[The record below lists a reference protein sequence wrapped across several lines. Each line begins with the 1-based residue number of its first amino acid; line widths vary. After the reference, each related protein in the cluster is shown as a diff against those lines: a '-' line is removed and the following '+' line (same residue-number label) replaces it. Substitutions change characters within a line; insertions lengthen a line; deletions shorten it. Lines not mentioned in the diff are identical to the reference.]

1 MFEEFMNS
9 VTEMNTAWLYGML
22 LLAAYMEN
30 VVPPIP
36 GDSVVIFGAYLV
48 GLGKIEFLPSLMITT
63 IGSVTGFM
71 TFYAIGRYGGREYF
85 ENKKFKWFDKNR
97 MDKVEDW
104 IQKKGLWIILTNRFL
119 AGTRSVVSI
128 FAGFARL
135 GWIKVTV
142 LAFISSLVWNGMLIT
157 AGYYAGKNWSY
168 VESMLQNYNIFIS
181 VIIVLAISAGVILY
195 KRRKSAVQTS
205 RGN

>member
-1 MFEEFMNS
+1 MFEGFINN
-9 VTEMNTAWLYGML
+9 VGEMNAAWLYGML

-48 GLGKIEFLPSLMITT
+48 GLGKIEFFPSLMITT
-63 IGSVTGFM
+63 IGSVAGFM

-85 ENKKFKWFDKNR
+85 EAKKFKWFDKNR
-97 MDKVEDW
+97 INKVEDW
-104 IQKKGLWIILTNRFL
+104 FQKKGLWIILINRFL

-135 GWIKVTV
+135 SWLKVTL
-142 LAFISSLVWNGMLIT
+142 LAFISSLVWNGILIT
-157 AGYYAGKNWSY
+157 SGYYAGKNWVY
-168 VESMLQNYNIFIS
+168 ITNMVKNYNVFIS
-181 VIIVLAISAGVILY
+181 VIILLAISVGIILY
-195 KRRKSAVQTS
+195 KRRHNAVQTS
-205 RGN
+205 GGN

>member
-1 MFEEFMNS
+1 MNN
-9 VTEMNTAWLYGML
+9 VGEMNAAWLYGML

-48 GLGKIEFLPSLMITT
+48 GLGKIEFIPSLMITT
-63 IGSVTGFM
+63 IGSVSGFM

-85 ENKKFKWFDKNR
+85 EAKNFKWFDQSRIN
-97 MDKVEDW
+97 KVEGW
-104 IQKKGLWIILTNRFL
+104 IQRKGLWIILANRFL

-135 GWIKVTV
+135 GWLKVSI
-142 LAFISSLVWNGMLIT
+142 LAFISSLVWNGILIT
-157 AGYYAGKNWSY
+157 AGYYAGKNWTY
-168 VESMLQNYNIFIS
+168 VKGMVQNYNVFIS
-181 VIIVLAISAGVILY
+181 VIIILAIGVGIIMY
-195 KRRKSAVQTS
+195 KRRNNAVQAS
-205 RGN
+205 GGN

>member
-1 MFEEFMNS
+1 MFEGFMNS
-9 VTEMNTAWLYGML
+9 VGEMNTAWLYGML

-48 GLGKIEFLPSLMITT
+48 GLGKIEFFPSLMITT
-63 IGSVTGFM
+63 IGSVSGFM
-71 TFYAIGRYGGREYF
+71 TFYAVGRFGGREYF
-85 ENKKFKWFDKNR
+85 EAKKFKWFDKSR
-97 MDKVEDW
+97 MDKVEEW

-135 GWIKVTV
+135 GWIKVTL
-142 LAFISSLVWNGMLIT
+142 LAFISSLVWNGILIT
-157 AGYYAGKNWSY
+157 AGYYAGKNWTHVKSI
-168 VESMLQNYNIFIS
+168 VQNYNIFIS
-181 VIIVLAISAGVILY
+181 ALILLAISIGIILY
-195 KRRKSAVQTS
+195 KKRNTIVQTS
-205 RGN
+205 GEN

>member
-9 VTEMNTAWLYGML
+9 VGEMNTAWLYGML

-48 GLGKIEFLPSLMITT
+48 GLGKIEFFPSLMITT

-71 TFYAIGRYGGREYF
+71 TFYAIGRYGGRKYF
-85 ENKKFKWFDKNR
+85 ESKNFKWFDKR
-97 MDKVEDW
+97 RLDKVEDW
-104 IQKKGLWIILTNRFL
+104 IREKGLWIILTNRFL

-135 GWIKVTV
+135 GWLKVAL
-142 LAFISSLVWNGMLIT
+142 LAFISSFVWNGMLIT
-157 AGYYAGKNWSY
+157 AGYYAGKNWTY
-168 VESMLQNYNIFIS
+168 VKSIVQNYNIFIS
-181 VIIVLAISAGVILY
+181 VIIFLAISVGIILY
-195 KRRKSAVQTS
+195 MRRKKAVQTS
-205 RGN
+205 GGI

>member
-1 MFEEFMNS
+1 MFEGFMNS
-9 VTEMNTAWLYGML
+9 VGEMDTAWLYGML

-48 GLGKIEFLPSLMITT
+48 GLGKIEFFPSLMITT

-71 TFYAIGRYGGREYF
+71 TFYAVGRYGGRKYF
-85 ENKKFKWFDKNR
+85 ESKKFKWFDKKR
-97 MDKVEDW
+97 MDKVENW
-104 IQKKGLWIILTNRFL
+104 IQEKGLWIILTNRFL

-135 GWIKVTV
+135 GWLKVTL
-142 LAFISSLVWNGMLIT
+142 LAFISSFVWNGILIT

-168 VESMLQNYNIFIS
+168 VRSMVQNYNILIS
-181 VIIVLAISAGVILY
+181 VIILLAISLGIILY
-195 KRRKSAVQTS
+195 KRRNNTVQTS
-205 RGN
+205 GGN

>member
-48 GLGKIEFLPSLMITT
+48 GLGKIEFFPSLMITT

-85 ENKKFKWFDKNR
+85 ENKKFKWFDKER

-104 IQKKGLWIILTNRFL
+104 IQKKGLLIILTNRFL

-205 RGN
+205 GGN

>member
-205 RGN
+205 GGN

>member
-85 ENKKFKWFDKNR
+85 ENKKFKWFDKER
-97 MDKVEDW
+97 MNKVEDW
-104 IQKKGLWIILTNRFL
+104 IQKKGLLIILTNRFL

-142 LAFISSLVWNGMLIT
+142 LAFISSLVWNGILIT

>member
-142 LAFISSLVWNGMLIT
+142 LAFISSLVWNGILIT

-205 RGN
+205 GGN

>member
-1 MFEEFMNS
+1 MLEGFLNS
-9 VTEMNTAWLYGML
+9 VGEMNTTWLYGIL

-48 GLGKIEFLPSLMITT
+48 GLGKIEFFPSLMVTT

-85 ENKKFKWFDKNR
+85 EAKKFKWFDAGRIN
-97 MDKVEDW
+97 KVENW
-104 IQKKGLWIILTNRFL
+104 IKKRGLWIIVMNRFL

-135 GWIKVTV
+135 GWIKVAV
-142 LAFISSLVWNGMLIT
+142 LAFISSLAWNGILIT
-157 AGYYAGKNWSY
+157 AGYYAGKNWTY
-168 VESMLQNYNIFIS
+168 VESMVQNYNIFILL
-181 VIIVLAISAGVILY
+181 IILSAISVVIMLY
-195 KRRKSAVQTS
+195 KKRNKSVQTS
-205 RGN
+205 GEN

>member
-1 MFEEFMNS
+1 MFEEFMNG
-9 VTEMNTAWLYGML
+9 VGEMNTAWLYGML

-48 GLGKIEFLPSLMITT
+48 GLGKIEFFPSLMITT

-85 ENKKFKWFDKNR
+85 EAKNFKWFDKNR
-97 MDKVEDW
+97 LDKVENW

-135 GWIKVTV
+135 GWLKVTV
-142 LAFISSLVWNGMLIT
+142 LAFISSLVWNGILIT
-157 AGYYAGKNWSY
+157 GGYYAGKNWTY
-168 VESMLQNYNIFIS
+168 VRSMVKNYNIFIS
-181 VIIVLAISAGVILY
+181 VIIFLAISIGIILY
-195 KRRKSAVQTS
+195 MRRKKVVQTS
-205 RGN
+205 GGN

>member
-85 ENKKFKWFDKNR
+85 ENKKFKWFDKER
-97 MDKVEDW
+97 MNKVEDW
-104 IQKKGLWIILTNRFL
+104 IQKKGLLIILTNRFL

-142 LAFISSLVWNGMLIT
+142 LAFISSLVWNGILIT

-205 RGN
+205 GGN

>member
-85 ENKKFKWFDKNR
+85 ENKKFKWFDKER
-97 MDKVEDW
+97 MNKVEDW
-104 IQKKGLWIILTNRFL
+104 IQKKGLLIILTNRFL

-205 RGN
+205 GGN

>member
-1 MFEEFMNS
+1 MN
-9 VTEMNTAWLYGML
+9 
-22 LLAAYMEN
+22 
-30 VVPPIP
+30 
-36 GDSVVIFGAYLV
+36 
-48 GLGKIEFLPSLMITT
+48 
-63 IGSVTGFM
+63 
-71 TFYAIGRYGGREYF
+71 
-85 ENKKFKWFDKNR
+85 
-97 MDKVEDW
+97 KVEDW
-104 IQKKGLWIILTNRFL
+104 IPKKGLLIILLNRFL

-135 GWIKVTV
+135 GWIKVNV
-142 LAFISSLVWNGMLIT
+142 LAFISSLVWNGILIT

-205 RGN
+205 GGN

>member
-9 VTEMNTAWLYGML
+9 VGEMNTTWLYGML

-48 GLGKIEFLPSLMITT
+48 GLGKIEFFPSLMITT

-71 TFYAIGRYGGREYF
+71 TFYAIGRYGGRKFF
-85 ENKKFKWFDKNR
+85 EAKNFKWFDKSR
-97 MDKVEDW
+97 LDKVEDW

-135 GWIKVTV
+135 GWLKVTV
-142 LAFISSLVWNGMLIT
+142 LAFISSLVWNGILIT
-157 AGYYAGKNWSY
+157 AGYYAGKNWAY
-168 VESMLQNYNIFIS
+168 VRSIVQNYNVFIS
-181 VIIVLAISAGVILY
+181 VIILLTISVGIILY
-195 KRRKSAVQTS
+195 RKRNNPAQTS
-205 RGN
+205 GEN

>member
-85 ENKKFKWFDKNR
+85 ENKKFKWFDKER
-97 MDKVEDW
+97 MNKVEDW

-142 LAFISSLVWNGMLIT
+142 LAFISSLVWNGILIT

-205 RGN
+205 GGN